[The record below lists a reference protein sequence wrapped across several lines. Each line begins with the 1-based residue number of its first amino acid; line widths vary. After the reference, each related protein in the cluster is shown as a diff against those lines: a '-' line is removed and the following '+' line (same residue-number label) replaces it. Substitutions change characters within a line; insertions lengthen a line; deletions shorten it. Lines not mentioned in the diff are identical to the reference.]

1 MVFSSRGLIYKTNHS
16 FCKTWEDIF
25 EIEGRDNKY
34 KRSKFKSKYKEDIK
48 QVEFVSKGRKYVYMI
63 ASKELANNK
72 QESDLQ
78 KIARGYKVT
87 SIKTNSKATLEV
99 RTKSMVKQIFC
110 ILSNMILNQWDGRY
124 ELIDGMVVDI
134 RDTGEIVFS
143 HDKIVSAIRDGV
155 RENIGPE
162 DIAWMLLLDIKSRV
176 DNITVQIT
184 YDAFGG
190 ILYEFKSK
198 DRY

>member
-16 FCKTWEDIF
+16 FFFFLEDIF

-134 RDTGEIVFS
+134 GDTGEIVFS
-143 HDKIVSAIRDGV
+143 HDKIISAIRDGV

-190 ILYEFKSK
+190 ILYEFKNK

>member
-16 FCKTWEDIF
+16 FFNFWEDIF

-134 RDTGEIVFS
+134 GDTGEIVFS
-143 HDKIVSAIRDGV
+143 HDKIISAIRDGV
-155 RENIGPE
+155 RENIGSE

-198 DRY
+198 DKY